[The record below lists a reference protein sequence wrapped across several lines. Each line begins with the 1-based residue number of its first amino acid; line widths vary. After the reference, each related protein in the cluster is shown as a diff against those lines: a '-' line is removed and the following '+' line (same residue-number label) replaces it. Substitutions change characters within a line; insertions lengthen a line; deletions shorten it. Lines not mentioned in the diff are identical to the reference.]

1 MSRQKK
7 TETVERLGEILS
19 RSTMAVVTDYRGLTA
34 ADMTQLRRKLGEQGI
49 EYRVVKNTL
58 ARFAAE
64 KAGREELKALLQGP
78 TALAL
83 GYGDISLPA
92 RAVADFTRASK
103 SPLRI
108 KGGLLEHRV
117 LTSQEVATLSTLP
130 PREAL
135 IAKLMAGMQAPISAL
150 VNVLAVNMRGL
161 AGVLQARIH
170 QLEGG

>member
-19 RSTMAVVTDYRGLTA
+19 RITMAVVTDYRGLTA
-34 ADMTQLRRKLGEQGI
+34 AEMTELRRKLGEQGI

-64 KAGREELKALLQGP
+64 RAGREGLKALLQGP

-108 KGGLLEHRV
+108 KGGLLEHKV